1 LRSLTGQGR
10 ADRAATSEG
19 AAAAAASFR
28 RSRAGR
34 LVRRVSGTVGRIAES
49 LDRRNGTVLALA
61 FLGGWIGYGMALG
74 GQYKLVAD
82 ELTSAA
88 GFGVQQIEI
97 RGLAES
103 DSTEIV
109 DRIDVTPTSSLL
121 FMNAEKARARIA
133 EIPWLADV
141 SVKKIYPNKVVVSLR
156 ERRPY
161 ALWQDDG
168 RIRVVDKTGAV
179 MAETL
184 EPRHANLPL
193 VVGIGANLRAE
204 EATRLI
210 ESAPSIRTKIRAAVL
225 VAERRWN
232 LVTVDG
238 VEIRL
243 PEDGPAGAL
252 AQVARLDETKKILDR
267 DITAIDLRSP
277 DRLYVKLSDAAATAR
292 REAIKLRSAKK
303 KGAAT

>member
-1 LRSLTGQGR
+1 LTGQGR

-19 AAAAAASFR
+19 AVAASFR
-28 RSRAGR
+28 RSRTGR
-34 LVRRVSGTVGRIAES
+34 LVRRVTGTVGRIAES

-193 VVGIGANLRAE
+193 VVGIGANLRVE
-204 EATRLI
+204 EAVALMN
-210 ESAPSIRTKIRAAVL
+210 SAPSIRPRIRAAVL

-232 LVTVDG
+232 LITVDG
-238 VEIRL
+238 IEILL
-243 PEDGPAGAL
+243 PEENPQGAL
-252 AQVARLDETKKILDR
+252 ARVAELQDAKKLLDR
-267 DITAIDLRSP
+267 DLVVVDTRVP
-277 DRLYVKLSDAAATAR
+277 ERLFVRLSDTAATAR
-292 REAIKLRSAKK
+292 KEQMRIKSGAKK
-303 KGAAT
+303 KGTDT